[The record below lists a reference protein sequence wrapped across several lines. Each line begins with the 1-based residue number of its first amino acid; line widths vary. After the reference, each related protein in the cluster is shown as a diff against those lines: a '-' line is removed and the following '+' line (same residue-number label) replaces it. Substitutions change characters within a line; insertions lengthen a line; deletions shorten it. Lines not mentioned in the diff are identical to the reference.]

1 MPYPSIDDQDLAGRI
16 GAISEQI
23 GGMKPAEPVSDA
35 AAAPTQADFN
45 DLLAALRLAGI
56 LKTA

>member
-1 MPYPSIDDQDLAGRI
+1 MAYPPIDDKDLAGRI

-23 GGMKPAEPVSDA
+23 GGMKPAEPVADA
-35 AAAPTQADFN
+35 VAAPTQSDFN